1 MQFSRN
7 GHAVQVVRITGPAHN
22 LLRLELGTAPG
33 ALGVRVLDGT
43 GPTLLGADQVARE
56 VLNGVADANA
66 ALGTSVGVR
75 GITYVASDS
84 PPTSVYRDLARAL
97 IEHLVVEPA

>member
-1 MQFSRN
+1 MWN
-7 GHAVQVVRITGPAHN
+7 LDEAGPA
-22 LLRLELGTAPG
+22 LLR
-33 ALGVRVLDGT
+33 
-43 GPTLLGADQVARE
+43 ADEVERE
-56 VLNGVADANA
+56 VLSGIADANA